1 MQQGYWVVAVRYWA
15 AIFFNSR
22 LILALTCKKRVGSRI
37 KSTRFAMPSTGYRN
51 LNTMNMKPL
60 FCLFS
65 AGLLSLLLLCSQR
78 VQAQAGTHVI
88 QKGETLSAIARKY
101 KTTLAELLKLNPAAK
116 QGIAAGSTL
125 ILPGKADQPA
135 QPVKEEEP
143 ENQPGFYRVKAG
155 DSFARIA
162 RKFKVTVEDLEKWN
176 GFGNSGLKAGS
187 EIRVAAPGNPEDAAI
202 QKGAPAAATAA
213 AGASHTVAP
222 GETLSKI
229 AREYG
234 MTIASLKALNSLT
247 NESLRSGQ
255 VLKVKARE
263 KAPEAEARPLPQ
275 PVAPAAAS
283 RPAVAEKAPAPAP
296 EKEKEQP
303 AAAEPVPAARPAGE
317 EPRSETSG
325 SIREVNNT
333 LGYTRVVE
341 TGFAEAIEGE
351 ANSKKHLCLH
361 KTAPAGA
368 ILQVRNEVNG
378 QTVYVKVIGKLPD
391 TGTNEKLIIRLSRQ
405 AYEKLMASGKRFPVQ
420 VSYPEAQ

>member
-1 MQQGYWVVAVRYWA
+1 
-15 AIFFNSR
+15 
-22 LILALTCKKRVGSRI
+22 
-37 KSTRFAMPSTGYRN
+37 MPSTGYRN
-51 LNTMNMKPL
+51 LNTMKLKPL

-65 AGLLSLLLLCSQR
+65 AGLLSLLLICSHR
-78 VQAQAGTHVI
+78 VQAQAVTHVI

-101 KTTLAELLKLNPAAK
+101 QTSVAELLNLNPGARK
-116 QGIAAGSTL
+116 GIAAGATL
-125 ILPGKADQPA
+125 ILPGKGAKASP
-135 QPVKEEEP
+135 EEEP
-143 ENQPGFYRVKAG
+143 ENQPGFYRVKPG
-155 DSFARIA
+155 DSFSRIA
-162 RKFKVTVEDLEKWN
+162 RKFKVTVQDLEKWN
-176 GFGNSGLKAGS
+176 GFGNSGLKSGN
-187 EIRVAAPGNPEDAAI
+187 EIRVAAPGNPEAAPS
-202 QKGAPAAATAA
+202 QAGGATAEAAAK
-213 AGASHTVAP
+213 AGSHTVAP

-234 MTIASLKALNSLT
+234 MTVAGLKALNSLG
-247 NESLRSGQ
+247 NESLQAGQ
-255 VLKVKARE
+255 VLKVKGRE
-263 KAPEAEARPLPQ
+263 KAAETEARTIPQ
-275 PVAPAAAS
+275 SPALPVATRPAAV
-283 RPAVAEKAPAPAP
+283 PAGTEKSLPPAA

-303 AAAEPVPAARPAGE
+303 VSAPLPVDPAPPARPAGE
-317 EPRSETSG
+317 EPRGETSG

-361 KTAPAGA
+361 KTAPTGS

-405 AYEKLMASGKRFPVQ
+405 AYEKLLASGKRFPVQ